1 MDGDNDSRVDD
12 GRPTLGTEQC
22 VPNQEASTLKKLF
35 QRIAELGRRDMAGCP
50 HAYLSFAL
58 RTNDLQPHPRLG
70 CGQLGLLAGTAFDW
84 PHSSGVGSV
93 WRSGSLSLVGR
104 AVPYITAT
112 GD

>member
-58 RTNDLQPHPRLG
+58 RTNDLQPHPRLDAG
-70 CGQLGLLAGTAFDW
+70 NWAYLLEQLSIGLTQVVWGRCGSQ
-84 PHSSGVGSV
+84 V
-93 WRSGSLSLVGR
+93 RSHWSD
-104 AVPYITAT
+104 AQYP
-112 GD
+112 